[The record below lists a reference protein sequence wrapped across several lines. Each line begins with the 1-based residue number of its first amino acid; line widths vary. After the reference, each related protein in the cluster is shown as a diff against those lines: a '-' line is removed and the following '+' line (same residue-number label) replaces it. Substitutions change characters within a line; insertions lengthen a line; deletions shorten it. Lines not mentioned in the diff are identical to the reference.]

1 MYTCS
6 EADLYFSS
14 HCSRAG
20 RSKQAASKENESSEE
35 MDVFQ
40 SGSPVSDDIPQEE
53 VMEEEEVSTISV
65 REMPELF
72 CQSLWCPVCIDDQ
85 RMASVLRM
93 TSPVS
98 RT

>member
-1 MYTCS
+1 MYKYC

-14 HCSRAG
+14 YFSRAG

-65 REMPELF
+65 R
-72 CQSLWCPVCIDDQ
+72 
-85 RMASVLRM
+85 RR
-93 TSPVS
+93 TSK
-98 RT
+98 RERR